1 MKAKL
6 MLLAS
11 AAFALILTSC
21 GGDSSKP
28 ETVVEKYYTHLSKG
42 EFDKAKK
49 YMVEEHQNMCDLL
62 SSFTDEAT
70 KEKMAKTDVQ
80 VKDIKCEVEEDNA
93 VCTCEVVTKFEGK
106 EESAKETVKMK
117 KVDGKWYVNQG
128 KEGMG
133 GEDDVALEDEIL
145 SGLEEAVE
153 ADTETAVE

>member
-93 VCTCEVVTKFEGK
+93 VCTCEVVTNLK
-106 EESAKETVKMK
+106 VKKNRQK
-117 KVDGKWYVNQG
+117 KQSK
-128 KEGMG
+128 
-133 GEDDVALEDEIL
+133 
-145 SGLEEAVE
+145 
-153 ADTETAVE
+153 